1 MRYKFTFLSL
11 LFLSLFSAI
20 NLLAQGWQWSKP
32 GNFAN
37 ADVGFS
43 KIATDPNGNLY
54 TIYSAVSIDVPGHF
68 RPGYSASGN
77 ICIVSYDC
85 HGNYRWSKMIE
96 NGTAFEIATDKLGG
110 VYFSGFVR
118 AETKPIKVDED
129 TIIGI
134 TNKDRI
140 IGKYDTS
147 GNFKWLRMPQ
157 PDTMRKTGPGY
168 EYSEINMCAGAN
180 GGIRIIAFLRA
191 NVFCDGNYTVS
202 DSIGA
207 LHIIGYD
214 ADGNF
219 AAGFKVDISG
229 FVRMDNM
236 QWDGI
241 YNKYYLIGGVS
252 GKGQIG
258 ATTVEDKGLVLCK
271 FDYTGKSEW
280 VKTGTKAYPSSDYIH
295 FEGIECDAD
304 GNVYASCI
312 ANAGG
317 VFDGYTFVNDSGKGL
332 ISGILK
338 YDKDG
343 NRIWAVNSRE
353 GGGEGLVFA
362 VSENTVAAYGPMY
375 KSTFIRWAPGYEVG
389 SSFKKN
395 YYLDSFNV
403 GSFFARMDART
414 GAMISLDSILGSR
427 LWVANGYGDICAN
440 QKDGFYIVGRM
451 NGSIKKM
458 IVPSLDT
465 ITNNLSKGYADYLVK
480 YGTNDCGALSIPR
493 LNSNQFKDLKIY
505 PNPGNDFI
513 TIEYDSPNSR
523 INLYNIMGQLV
534 RTEIIFAQKQNI
546 NVQDLSPGIFMIE
559 LVQIEGKKR
568 YGKLVIK

>member
-1 MRYKFTFLSL
+1 MRYKFTFLCL
-11 LFLSLFSAI
+11 LFLLLFSAN

-32 GNFAN
+32 GKFAN
-37 ADVGFS
+37 GNRGIS

-54 TIYSAVSIDVPGHF
+54 TIYTAASIDVPGHF
-68 RPGYSASGN
+68 RPGYSAGGN

-85 HGNYRWSKMIE
+85 QGNYRWSKMIE
-96 NGTAFEIATDKLGG
+96 NGNAFEITTDKLGG
-110 VYFSGFVR
+110 VYFSGFIR

-147 GNFKWLRMPQ
+147 GHLKWLRMPQ
-157 PDTMRKTGPGY
+157 PDTMRKTGPDY

-180 GGIRIIAFLRA
+180 GGIRIMAFLRA
-191 NVFCDGNYTVS
+191 NVFCDGNYTVT
-202 DSIGA
+202 DSIPTR
-207 LHIIGYD
+207 HIIGYD
-214 ADGNF
+214 TDGNF
-219 AAGFKVDISG
+219 AAGFMPDASSIVSFNK
-229 FVRMDNM
+229 ME
-236 QWDGI
+236 WDALRD
-241 YNKYYLIGGVS
+241 KYYMIGTLR

-258 ATTVEDKGLVLCK
+258 STTLEDQSLILCK
-271 FDYTGKSEW
+271 FDYNGESEW
-280 VKTGTKAYPSSDYIH
+280 VRIGTKAYTGPDYIH
-295 FEGIECDAD
+295 FEGVECDTA

-312 ANAGG
+312 ANAGE

-332 ISGILK
+332 TSGILK

-343 NRIWAVNSRE
+343 HRIWAVNSKE
-353 GGGEGLVFA
+353 GGGEGLVLA

-375 KSTFIRWAPGYEVG
+375 KSTFIRWAPGFEVG
-389 SSFKKN
+389 HSFKKG

-414 GAMISLDSILGSR
+414 GAMISLDSVLGSR

-440 QKDGFYIVGRM
+440 QKDGFYIVGTM
-451 NGSIKKM
+451 MGSVKKM
-458 IVPSLDT
+458 IIPSLDT

-493 LNSNQFKDLKIY
+493 LTSDLFPDLKIY

-523 INLYNIMGQLV
+523 INLYNTMGQLV
-534 RTEIIFAQKQNI
+534 RTEMIFAQKQNI
-546 NVQDLSPGIFMIE
+546 NLQTLPSGIFMVE
-559 LVQIEGKKR
+559 LVQTDGKRR
-568 YGKLVIK
+568 YSKLVIK